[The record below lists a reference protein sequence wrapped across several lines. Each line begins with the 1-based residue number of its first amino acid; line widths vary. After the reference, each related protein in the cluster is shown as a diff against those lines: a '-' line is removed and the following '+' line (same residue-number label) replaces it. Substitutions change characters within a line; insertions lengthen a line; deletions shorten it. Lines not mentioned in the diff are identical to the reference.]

1 MTKKNTLSPS
11 VMRSI
16 AQTDWSSAE
25 SVKRLEQTARAAFV
39 ALMVGQAGTEEAKT
53 RARNYAVGAIVGAFP
68 RADRQD
74 VRSKVEE
81 LVARVTGDPPSN
93 RAFRMGDKVVIE
105 RFYGHAC
112 TAKDKP
118 ISAYESTI
126 VRQTPT
132 RWMLG
137 PNSKRWIDKRT
148 NIVKPAD
155 MNYLDR
161 ARLADGAQ

>member
-1 MTKKNTLSPS
+1 MAKKNTLSPS

-25 SVKRLEQTARAAFV
+25 SVKTLEQTARAAFG
-39 ALMVGQAGTEEAKT
+39 ALMAGHEDSEANKA

-68 RADRQD
+68 RAERQD
-74 VRSKVEE
+74 VRPKVEE
-81 LVARVTGDPPSN
+81 LIARVTRDPPSN
-93 RAFRMGDKVVIE
+93 RSFRMGDKVVIE

-112 TAKDKP
+112 TANDKP

-148 NIVKPAD
+148 NIVKPND
-155 MNYLDR
+155 MDYLDR
-161 ARLADGAQ
+161 ARLADGA